1 MEDLLDELKG
11 EVKVEDALLTENN
24 TSLKEKRKKAWQDF
38 KKSYDWEK
46 LPLHILI
53 TAILII
59 GAFLMGLSVYTMTQN
74 IIVAILSPAFTELG
88 LIAAHG
94 ASNRPKNSVRQREIS
109 RKLRNWHIFTSVT
122 LLMSNLVIETATSLL
137 SIKIDG
143 VVYFIFGII
152 GLTSLIDIVSY
163 FNYQDNDDELT
174 TKNNHTKKM
183 ENIKNATLMSRMQAF
198 EDAEKIKSEELV
210 KFWQENAPELARYK
224 ARIEAAKEIK
234 NVYLQLDMTPEEA
247 NKLLGEVGF
256 IEGTVINDEEEGNDN
271 NNSSGKRPYKKTG
284 QYSKK
289 NQLTP
294 PQEKP
299 ESFTIGE
306 TQPQTVVD
314 EEKMN
319 RMKDAKIFS

>member
-122 LLMSNLVIETATSLL
+122 LLMSNLVVETATSLL
-137 SIKIDG
+137 SIEIDG

-183 ENIKNATLMSRMQAF
+183 ENIKSATLMSRMTAF
-198 EDAEKIKSEELV
+198 ENAEKIKSEELV
-210 KFWQENAPELARYK
+210 KFWQDNAPELARHK

-234 NVYLQLDMTPEEA
+234 NVYMELGMTPEEA
-247 NKLLGEVGF
+247 KSLLGEVGF
-256 IEGTVINDEEEGNDN
+256 VDSKFVDDDEDETEEN
-271 NNSSGKRPYKKTG
+271 NSGKRKYNKTGKYKK
-284 QYSKK
+284 
-289 NQLTP
+289 QLTP
-294 PQEKP
+294 PQQEKP
-299 ESFTIGE
+299 EPFPVGE
-306 TQPQTVVD
+306 TQPQPVVD
-314 EEKMN
+314 EEKM
-319 RMKDAKIFS
+319 RKMQEAKIFN

>member
-1 MEDLLDELKG
+1 MTDLMDELKG
-11 EVKVEDALLTENN
+11 EVKVEDTLLTENN
-24 TSLKEKRKKAWQDF
+24 TSLKDKRKKAWQEF

-59 GAFLMGLSVYTMTQN
+59 GAFLMGLSVYTMTKN
-74 IIVAILSPAFTELG
+74 LFVAILSPAFTELG

-183 ENIKNATLMSRMQAF
+183 ENIKSATLMSRMQAF

-256 IEGTVINDEEEGNDN
+256 IEGRVVDEDDSSDN
-271 NNSSGKRPYKKTG
+271 NNSGKRPYKKTG

-294 PQEKP
+294 PQQEQL
-299 ESFTIGE
+299 ESFPIGE
-306 TQPQTVVD
+306 TQPQPVVD

-319 RMKDAKIFS
+319 RMKEAKIFN

>member
-1 MEDLLDELKG
+1 MEDLLDELKS
-11 EVKVEDALLTENN
+11 EVKVEDTLLTENN

-59 GAFLMGLSVYTMTQN
+59 GAFLMGLSVYTMTKN

-122 LLMSNLVIETATSLL
+122 LLMSNLVVETATSLL
-137 SIKIDG
+137 SIEIDG

-183 ENIKNATLMSRMQAF
+183 ENIKSATLMSRMTAF
-198 EDAEKIKSEELV
+198 ENAEKIKSEELV
-210 KFWQENAPELARYK
+210 KFWQDNAPELARHK

-234 NVYLQLDMTPEEA
+234 NVYMELGMTPEEA
-247 NKLLGEVGF
+247 KSLLGEVGF
-256 IEGTVINDEEEGNDN
+256 VDSKFVDDDEDDVEEN
-271 NNSSGKRPYKKTG
+271 NSGKRKYNKTGKYKK
-284 QYSKK
+284 
-289 NQLTP
+289 QLTP
-294 PQEKP
+294 PQQENP
-299 ESFTIGE
+299 ESFPIGE
-306 TQPQTVVD
+306 TQPQPVD
-314 EEKMN
+314 EEKMKK
-319 RMKDAKIFS
+319 MQEAKIF